1 MKAREIVSSIKI
13 LALATILA
21 FGMTYVHAAIWAP
34 APPNPPASNASAPL
48 NVGGTAQTKSGSLTA
63 SQFTAP
69 TYCIGTSCI
78 SAWPAAGGGGPGGT
92 IKAWFSWKAGPSY
105 YGNPGYFLNSNGVSS
120 VTRPDPYG
128 DPARYD
134 FHFSQPMTSVNYGVI
149 CNRPAV
155 QTYGSTL
162 DIHVRSKT
170 VNYLSLDL
178 SSVINYSSVAG
189 LVDCMIAGN

>member
-21 FGMTYVHAAIWAP
+21 FGMTYVYAWTAAP
-34 APPNPPASNASAPL
+34 SSPPNGNVSAPL
-48 NVGGTAQTKSGSLTA
+48 NVGATAQTKSGSLTA

-78 SAWPAAGGGGPGGT
+78 SAWPAAGGGGTGGT

-149 CNRPAV
+149 CNRPA
-155 QTYGSTL
+155 TLPYGSFP
-162 DIHVRSKT
+162 DVRVRSKT

-178 SSVINYSSVAG
+178 SDNMYYSNTSA